1 MDRRIRRTREAIFS
15 AFCELLAKK
24 HFDKISVAEII
35 EAADVGRATFY
46 SHFETKDYLLKELC
60 GELFCHIFDS
70 AQKRTD
76 HRHIFECDSGDEVFL
91 HLFEHFYNDDNRIRS
106 LLCSQNNTL
115 FLTYFRQG
123 LKKMLEDY
131 GITSLCKSPE
141 LPQDYTANHIAAS
154 FVETVSWWSDRGMTE
169 PPKVIC
175 GYFMLAV
182 FGEPL
187 QKTNKL

>member
-1 MDRRIRRTREAIFS
+1 MDRRIRKTREAIFS

-24 HFDKISVAEII
+24 HFDKISVADII

-106 LLCSQNNTL
+106 LLCSQNNAL
-115 FLTYFRQG
+115 FLRYFKEG
-123 LKKMLEDY
+123 LIKMLGEFDMPYLNERNALPRDY
-131 GITSLCKSPE
+131 AI
-141 LPQDYTANHIAAS
+141 NHVATS
-154 FVETVSWWSDRGMTE
+154 FVETVGWWSKGNMKD
-169 PPKVIC
+169 PPEVIC
-175 GYFMLAV
+175 GYFTLAV